1 MMIKIPIRIEMEME
15 MMMMLFGEEEKK
27 IYFTR
32 IEP

>member
-15 MMMMLFGEEEKK
+15 MMMMMLFGEEEK